1 VTCSLFGV
9 ALQHRSD
16 GLLDVPI
23 EPEFP
28 LAGEAGELLE
38 TEINAGLQTLA
49 GMAFPG
55 SPQ

>member
-1 VTCSLFGV
+1 V